1 MSHLPDFRDY
11 RDQIR
16 RLRDLTVE
24 ARLIAVQAIDEG
36 YNAKSVRANLYSAIK
51 YLNNATIS
59 VADDLIDADPTT
71 ISADRQYERDLS

>member
-24 ARLIAVQAIDEG
+24 ARLIAVQAMDEG
-36 YNAKSVRANLYSAIK
+36 YEGKNVRANLYNAIK
-51 YLNNATIS
+51 YLTTA
-59 VADDLIDADPTT
+59 ADYVERDLIDAEPVKTN
-71 ISADRQYERDLS
+71 ADRQYERDLS